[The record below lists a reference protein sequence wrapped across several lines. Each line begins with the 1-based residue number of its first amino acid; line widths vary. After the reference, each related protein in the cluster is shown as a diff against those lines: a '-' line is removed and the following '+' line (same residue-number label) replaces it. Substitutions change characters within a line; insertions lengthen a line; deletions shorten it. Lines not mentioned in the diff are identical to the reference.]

1 MAKRFLPHR
10 ARLAGAAIFAVLVL
24 ASCGGDDETPAG
36 PEGAASDV
44 DLVSEGA
51 LTTCTHL
58 PYRPFQF
65 EQGGKIV
72 GFDVDL
78 VDLVAKELG
87 VKQEIVDTPFEGI
100 QSGEDLNSRKCD
112 IAAAAMTI
120 TPEREEK
127 IAFSDPYFDANQA
140 LLVNKESG
148 VKSLDD
154 LSGKTLGV
162 QSGTTGKM
170 YAEENVKSKG
180 VELKDYEDL
189 ALELSSVKSGQIP
202 AAINDIP
209 VLLDYA
215 KSNPEVEVVEQ
226 FETGEQYGFGMKKG
240 TSEALQRVVNDVLR
254 KARQDGTYDRIY
266 EKWFGTK
273 PGEAGAS

>member
-1 MAKRFLPHR
+1 MGFFRARFLT
-10 ARLAGAAIFAVLVL
+10 GCVAVTALLVL
-24 ASCGGDDETPAG
+24 GGCGEDEESEPAAG
-36 PEGAASDV
+36 GASDV
-44 DLVSEGA
+44 DLVNDGA

-58 PYRPFQF
+58 PYEPFQF

-100 QSGEDLNSRKCD
+100 QSGEDLNARKCD

-120 TPEREEK
+120 TDERAEK

-140 LLVNKESG
+140 LLVKKGSG
-148 VKSLDD
+148 IKSLAD
-154 LSGKTLGV
+154 LKGKTLGV

-170 YAEENVKSKG
+170 YAEENAAPEG

-209 VLLDYA
+209 VLLDYV
-215 KSNPEVEVVEQ
+215 KKNPELEVAAQ

-240 TSEALQRVVNDVLR
+240 TSDELRKVVNDVLA
-254 KARQDGTYDRIY
+254 KAKSDGTYDRLY

-273 PGEAGAS
+273 PE

>member
-1 MAKRFLPHR
+1 VFHR
-10 ARLAGAAIFAVLVL
+10 AVVALATLTLLLAG
-24 ASCGGDDETPAG
+24 CGEDDEAG
-36 PEGAASDV
+36 TASGGP
-44 DLVSEGA
+44 DLVNDGE

-72 GFDVDL
+72 GFDVDMI
-78 VDLVAKELG
+78 DLVAKEIG
-87 VKQEIVDTPFEGI
+87 VKQAIIDTPFEGI
-100 QSGEDLNSRKCD
+100 QSGEDLNARKCD

-120 TPEREEK
+120 TPERAEK

-140 LLVNKESG
+140 LLVKKGSG
-148 VKSLDD
+148 IKSLED
-154 LSGKTLGV
+154 LEGQTLGV

-170 YAEENVKSKG
+170 YAEENAPEG
-180 VELKDYEDL
+180 VELKDYEDV
-189 ALELSSVKSGQIP
+189 ALELTSVKSGQVP

-209 VLLDYA
+209 VLLDFA
-215 KSNPEVEVVEQ
+215 KENPDVEVAAQ

-240 TSEALQRVVNDVLR
+240 TSQELQAVVNRVIQRAKD
-254 KARQDGTYDRIY
+254 DGTYERLY

-273 PGEAGAS
+273 PGT

>member
-1 MAKRFLPHR
+1 MRSSVVCIGLAAALFL
-10 ARLAGAAIFAVLVL
+10 GA
-24 ASCGGDDETPAG
+24 CGEDDESQPAG
-36 PEGAASDV
+36 GGGPDV
-44 DLVSEGA
+44 DLVDEGA

-58 PYRPFQF
+58 PYEPFQF
-65 EQGGKIV
+65 EREGEIV

-87 VKQEIVDTPFEGI
+87 VEQEIVDTPFEGI
-100 QSGEDLNSRKCD
+100 QSGEDLSLRKCD

-120 TPEREEK
+120 TDERAEK
-127 IAFSDPYFDANQA
+127 IDFSDPYFDANQA
-140 LLVNKESG
+140 LLVEKGSG
-148 VKSLDD
+148 IKSFDD
-154 LSGKTLGV
+154 LEGKTLGV

-170 YAEENVKSKG
+170 YAEENAAPKG

-209 VLLDYA
+209 VLLDYV
-215 KSNPEVEVVEQ
+215 KKNPDLEVAAQ

-240 TSEALQRVVNDVLR
+240 TSAELRTVVNEVLAQANR
-254 KARQDGTYDRIY
+254 DGTYDRLY
-266 EKWFGTK
+266 EKWFGAK
-273 PGEAGAS
+273 PE

>member
-1 MAKRFLPHR
+1 VAAVMFVGACGEDDGGEP
-10 ARLAGAAIFAVLVL
+10 AAGGGPAVGLVN
-24 ASCGGDDETPAG
+24 
-36 PEGAASDV
+36 
-44 DLVSEGA
+44 EGA

-58 PYRPFQF
+58 PYEPFQF
-65 EQGGKIV
+65 ERGGKIV

-100 QSGEDLNSRKCD
+100 QSGEDLNARKCD

-120 TPEREEK
+120 TPERAEK
-127 IAFSDPYFDANQA
+127 IDFSNPYFDANQA
-140 LLVNKESG
+140 LLVKKGSG
-148 VKSLDD
+148 IDSFDD
-154 LSGKTLGV
+154 LKGKTLGV

-170 YAEENVKSKG
+170 YAEENAAPKG

-202 AAINDIP
+202 AAINDVP

-215 KSNPEVEVVEQ
+215 KKNPELEVAAQ

-240 TSEALQRVVNDVLR
+240 TSDALRKVVNDVL
-254 KARQDGTYDRIY
+254 ARAKRDGTYDRLY

-273 PGEAGAS
+273 PE